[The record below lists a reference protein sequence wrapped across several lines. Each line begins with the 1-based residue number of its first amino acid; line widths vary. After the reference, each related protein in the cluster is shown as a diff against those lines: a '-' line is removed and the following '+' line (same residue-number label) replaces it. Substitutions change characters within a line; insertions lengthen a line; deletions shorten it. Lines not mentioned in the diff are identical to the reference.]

1 MQILC
6 RNRPS
11 CCIEGHLM
19 QPQSVAYLSCR
30 VKHHLTLVDF
40 LQQSV
45 FMSAFSAHCSWRKK
59 IYLLFVG
66 SLFEE
71 NQLPERNLFLLLQEC
86 SKVGLMQ
93 YIWGFPS
100 SAANGACLLLK
111 LQSSA
116 APTQLGDYSLHRIGL
131 PSPLN
136 TVIIFL

>member
-1 MQILC
+1 MLHWRPLNVSPVCGIPFMLSTTISHSWIFCSSQSLC
-6 RNRPS
+6 
-11 CCIEGHLM
+11 
-19 QPQSVAYLSCR
+19 QP
-30 VKHHLTLVDF
+30 LVHT
-40 LQQSV
+40 V
-45 FMSAFSAHCSWRKK
+45 VGGKK

-100 SAANGACLLLK
+100 SAANSACLLLK